1 MVIDSYFTVFCK
13 LNLYNILTHLVHI
26 IPCTMIVIH
35 CTMHLFYTFTAF
47 VHIYFLQFLLQV
59 YTLMERT
66 ELITRQHLRVELLVP
81 GKDLQASIE
90 QDVICDSNVLETWS
104 KIAFVIPPKY
114 EAYSLELLMAV
125 CHLWTSICAFPSQK
139 DATFCLKRVINME
152 QERH

>member
-1 MVIDSYFTVFCK
+1 
-13 LNLYNILTHLVHI
+13 
-26 IPCTMIVIH
+26 
-35 CTMHLFYTFTAF
+35 
-47 VHIYFLQFLLQV
+47 
-59 YTLMERT
+59 MERT